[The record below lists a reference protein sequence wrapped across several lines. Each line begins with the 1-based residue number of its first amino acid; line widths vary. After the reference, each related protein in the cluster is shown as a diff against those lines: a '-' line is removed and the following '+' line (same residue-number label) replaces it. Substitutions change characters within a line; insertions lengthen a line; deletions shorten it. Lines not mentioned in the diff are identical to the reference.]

1 MKRTFTLFAHVLVLA
16 LLAQLIPAAAGAL
29 ASTAP
34 SRVPGSPTVSSP
46 SGVVPASA
54 AASGPAAA
62 AQDGGV
68 SPAAEVSTPAVSSAP
83 TQSGQEGWSS
93 FSHWKRNADGT
104 VTTQLFATPAFRR
117 TGAIWSPIDTT
128 VRPTNTPAEPFAA
141 NGALR
146 PIRFG
151 ASSSHIVELGLD
163 GGPVTISAPTLA
175 ISTPDSIQG
184 GVSYRNVAADTDLQ
198 YRLSPAGVKEELIL
212 RSAAAP
218 GQFTSH
224 ISDPSGQFGTL
235 QAGSG
240 GSYRF
245 ATQIDSQVV
254 VGIAAP
260 VAYEQPAAGKA
271 LVAPHVGLDPASAHM
286 IVVKAGDGYDVT
298 VTLDPQW
305 LVGKHFPV
313 VLDPT
318 ITLQPDAA
326 EAQVYSGCNACNPS
340 PGDFLDVATD
350 TTDILRPLVRF
361 DTSSIPAN
369 STVSAATLGL
379 YWDRWCILDAN
390 NNDCYS
396 NSYTLELHQ
405 MMAAWDPATVTWS
418 SSNAGYNATV
428 LSTASHVGVANPN
441 DDLARWFTWDATSLA
456 QQWVNGKADNFGSLL
471 RLSNE
476 ALGLGGLSFYSST
489 AGGNYG
495 TTAERPY
502 LSVTYTPP
510 GSANPLVP
518 DQLSPA
524 AARLTYTPTLQARYQ
539 DPNAVGRSVFFQVRN
554 QAGSI
559 VASGSS
565 APVASG
571 ATASFTPPALPD
583 GTYTWRAQANNGS
596 GYSSW
601 SAYASLRVAAAPAAG
616 PGIGEQRFYQFE
628 DFGPITDRMGL
639 HLNVANGNLVVQN
652 HDLAVRGTKLDLG
665 VDHYYNSA
673 SSATFDTGSG
683 WVFGT
688 GADVGLDATSNGSE
702 QFEGSS
708 GYRIAFA
715 KNPDGSFVSPTGS
728 DATLVKNGDATFTM
742 TFHLSGER
750 FNFTTGGYLSSDVD
764 MNNNRISFAYSSTAQ
779 LSSITD
785 TQNRVTSFTYNAAG
799 LVAQM
804 TDSAGRTYLY
814 GYDASGNLTT
824 YTNAGNVIL
833 RFTYDASHRLTQI
846 NDALGDYTAFGYD
859 AAGRVNSINRSGT
872 TTRYTYNAGSTVST
886 DPNGHQTTYSYDS
899 QGRVS
904 QVTDPLGNRTQ
915 ATYSA
920 NSNVTMFTDATG
932 KNTTFSYDGNSNLTA
947 TLSPTGASDLSA
959 YSDSRHPYVASSHT
973 SAQANVSAFT
983 YDSPGNVKTTQNALA
998 TQNLSTASYNAN
1010 GTLASVTDAK
1020 NNLTTY
1026 SYDPVGNLT
1035 SVAPPLGVGAQS
1047 FTYDGLSRIISLT
1060 DAKAQT
1066 TVIIYDAL
1074 DRVTRSTASGG
1085 SFVGYTYDADGNLT
1099 QRSGDAGTN
1108 ASFTYD
1114 YLNRP
1119 ITKST
1124 SSASLSVTYD
1134 GVGNLVSS
1142 NDSGGTTSYSYNPVD
1157 LLTSITEPNAKQTTF
1172 DYDTNYRRLHTHYPN
1187 GVSLAMTYDASGRG
1201 TGVTATASS
1210 GSVITS
1216 FSYSYTNPATGKDST
1231 LRYSVVDASGNIT
1244 RYAYDVLDRLTEAQ
1258 TKNSAGAVT
1267 DDRQY
1272 GYDPLGNRTTQT
1284 VNGVTTPYFYNTAN
1298 QMTAAGATTY
1308 SYDLV
1313 GNETANSAGLSFAYN
1328 TKNQTTSVATGP
1340 LSSHTMAY
1348 AGDGQ
1353 SERVQLDNTSF
1364 ATGIQGL
1371 AVATD
1376 ALLVNTYYVR
1386 DDQGTLLAQRTSAGD
1401 YYYVF
1406 DGLGSVVA
1414 LTDSLG
1420 NVVNRYQYDPYGNL
1434 IGTTTEAVSNPWKFT
1449 GGYLDSQ
1456 TGLYKFGARYYDPTL
1471 GRWTQP
1477 DPLSSLTA
1485 ATTNPYTYAGN
1496 NPVNNIDPTG
1506 TFSFRKFLSRYLNLK
1521 SLVLVIASPII
1532 GAICLHSQGACLIF
1546 NTLVEFV
1553 QGKVSGSTLA
1563 QAFENAGISAIATG
1577 GCLILLTTLGTAAS
1591 GPVAETPPAQF
1602 AFGTLCS
1609 IVGNA
1614 IAQGFPTR

>member
-1 MKRTFTLFAHVLVLA
+1 MKRTFTLFAHVLILA
-16 LLAQLIPAAAGAL
+16 LLAQLIPATAGAL

-34 SRVPGSPTVSSP
+34 SRVPGSPVVASP
-46 SGVVPASA
+46 TGLVPASA
-54 AASGPAAA
+54 AASGPLTA
-62 AQDGGV
+62 AQDSGV
-68 SPAAEVSTPAVSSAP
+68 TPTAQVATPAVSSAP

-117 TGAIWSPIDTT
+117 TGATWSQIDTT
-128 VRPTNTPAEPFAA
+128 VRPTNTPVEPFAA

-175 ISTPDSIQG
+175 IGTPDSIQG

-198 YRLSPAGVKEELIL
+198 YRLSPAGIKEELIL

-224 ISDPSGQFGTL
+224 ISDPSGQLGTL
-235 QAGSG
+235 QANSG

-245 ATQIDSQVV
+245 ASEIDSQVV

-260 VAYEQPAAGKA
+260 VAYEQPASGKPLA
-271 LVAPHVGLDPASAHM
+271 APHIAVDPASAHM

-379 YWDRWCILDAN
+379 YWDRWCIQDAN
-390 NNDCYS
+390 FNDCYS

-418 SSNAGYNATV
+418 SSNTGYSPAV
-428 LSTASHVGVANPN
+428 LSTATHVGVGNPN

-489 AGGNYG
+489 AGGTYG
-495 TTAERPY
+495 TTGERPY

-524 AARLTYTPTLQARYQ
+524 GTRLTYTPTLQARYQ
-539 DPNAVGRSVFFQVRN
+539 DPNALGGSVFFQVRN

-565 APVASG
+565 AQVASG
-571 ATASFTPPALPD
+571 ATASFTPPALAD
-583 GTYTWRAQANNGS
+583 GTYTWRAQAYNGS

-601 SAYASLRVAAAPAAG
+601 SAYNSLRVAAAPAAG
-616 PGIGEQRFYQFE
+616 PGIGEQRFYKFE
-628 DFGPITDRMGL
+628 DFGPITDRMDL
-639 HLNVANGNLVVQN
+639 HLDIANGNLVVHN
-652 HDLAVRGTKLDLG
+652 LDLQIRGTKLNLG
-665 VDHYYNSA
+665 IDHYYNSGSAA
-673 SSATFDTGSG
+673 SFDTGSG

-688 GADVGLDATSNGSE
+688 GADVGLDATSNGSQ
-702 QFEGSS
+702 QFEGPS
-708 GYRIAFA
+708 GYRISFA
-715 KNPDGSFVSPTGS
+715 KNPDGSFASPTGS
-728 DATLVKNGDATFTM
+728 DTTLVKNGDATFTL

-750 FNFTTGGYLSSDVD
+750 FNFTAGGYLSSDVD
-764 MNNNRISFAYSSTAQ
+764 INNNRISFAYSSTGQ
-779 LSSITD
+779 LTSITD
-785 TQNRVTSFTYNAAG
+785 TQNRVTSFSYDAAG

-804 TDSAGRTYLY
+804 TDSAGRTYRY
-814 GYDASGNLTT
+814 GYDASGNLIT
-824 YTNAGNVIL
+824 YTDALNVIL
-833 RFTYDASHRLTQI
+833 HFTYDASHRLTQI

-859 AAGRVNSINRSGT
+859 AASRVSSVNRSGT
-872 TTRYTYNAGSTVST
+872 TTGYTYNAGNTVSR
-886 DPNGHQTTYSYDS
+886 DPNGHQTTYAFDG
-899 QGRVS
+899 QGRVT
-904 QVTDPLGNRTQ
+904 QVTDALGNHTQ

-920 NSNVTMFTDATG
+920 NSNVTQFTDATN
-932 KNTTFSYDGNSNLTA
+932 KNTTFSYDGNSSLTA
-947 TLSPTGASDLSA
+947 TLSATGASDQSA
-959 YSDSRHPYVASSHT
+959 YADPAHPYFASSHT
-973 SAQANVSAFT
+973 SAQGNISAFT
-983 YDSPGNVKTTQNALA
+983 YDGAGNLKTTQDALA
-998 TQNLSTASYNAN
+998 TQNLSQASYNAN
-1010 GTLASVTDAK
+1010 GTLATATDAKSNVTTYSYDAAGNLTNIAPPLGVDAKSATYDALSRVISVTDAK
-1020 NNLTTY
+1020 
-1026 SYDPVGNLT
+1026 S
-1035 SVAPPLGVGAQS
+1035 
-1047 FTYDGLSRIISLT
+1047 
-1060 DAKAQT
+1060 QT
-1066 TVIIYDAL
+1066 TVITYDAL
-1074 DRVTRSTASGG
+1074 DRVTRSTYAGG
-1085 SFVGYTYDADGNLT
+1085 SFVAYNYDADGNLT
-1099 QRSGDAGTN
+1099 QRSGDASTN

-1119 ITKST
+1119 LTKST
-1124 SSASLSVTYD
+1124 SGASLSVTYD
-1134 GVGNLVSS
+1134 GVGNLLSS
-1142 NDSGGTTSYSYNPVD
+1142 TDGGGSTTYSYNPVN
-1157 LLTSITEPNAKQTTF
+1157 LLTSLTEPNAKQTTF
-1172 DYDTNYRRLHTHYPN
+1172 DYDVNYRRLHTHYPN
-1187 GVSLAMTYDASGRG
+1187 GVTLAMTYDASGRG

-1210 GSVITS
+1210 GSVIITS
-1216 FSYSYTNPATGKDST
+1216 FTYSYINPATGKDSI
-1231 LRYSVVDASGNIT
+1231 LRYSVVDASGNVT
-1244 RYAYDVLDRLTEAQ
+1244 RYSYDALERLTEAQ
-1258 TKNSAGAVT
+1258 TKNAAGAIT

-1272 GYDPLGNRTTQT
+1272 GYDAVGNRSTQT
-1284 VNGVTTPYFYNTAN
+1284 INGTTTPYAYNAAN
-1298 QMTAAGATTY
+1298 EMTTAGATTY
-1308 SYDLV
+1308 SYDPL
-1313 GNETANSAGLSFAYN
+1313 GNETGNSAGLVFTYN

-1353 SERVQLDNTSF
+1353 SERVQLDSTSF
-1364 ATGIQGL
+1364 ATGFQGL

-1376 ALLVNTYYVR
+1376 ALLANTYYVR
-1386 DDQGTLLAQRTSAGD
+1386 DDQGNLVAQRTPAGD

-1414 LTDSLG
+1414 LTDTLG

-1434 IGTTTEAVSNPWKFT
+1434 VGTTTEAVANPWKFT

-1456 TGLYKFGARYYDPTL
+1456 TGLYEFGARYYDPTL
-1471 GRWTQP
+1471 GRWTQQ
-1477 DPLSSLTA
+1477 DSNTGSIADQGTM
-1485 ATTNPYTYAGN
+1485 NRFVYAGN
-1496 NPVNNIDPTG
+1496 DPVNQVDP
-1506 TFSFRKFLSRYLNLK
+1506 
-1521 SLVLVIASPII
+1521 
-1532 GAICLHSQGACLIF
+1532 
-1546 NTLVEFV
+1546 
-1553 QGKVSGSTLA
+1553 SGSFSIIKWLLRNALGGLLTFFASAGCGVLAYIGTNGSPLAPRLCNAAAATILFVIGRIGRGQLLA
-1563 QAFENAGISAIATG
+1563 QLSGVPLGLVVSFACTFVATTFTGPAKVLICAGVSAAFSMI
-1577 GCLILLTTLGTAAS
+1577 
-1591 GPVAETPPAQF
+1591 
-1602 AFGTLCS
+1602 
-1609 IVGNA
+1609 
-1614 IAQGFPTR
+1614 FPH